1 MKVLILEMMVSDMVT
16 ASNMYPGRGYRATM
30 VCIGAR
36 EGYQNFDIIIR
47 RSVDYELEGHR
58 QKYSG

>member
-1 MKVLILEMMVSDMVT
+1 MMVSDMVT